1 MSCRGHK
8 AVACIGVALAGLG
21 ALITLVGHSYTPTLL
36 TLSLIM
42 LSLSTL
48 ALLLDSLALLVAYT
62 ALLTLSLALVKLL
75 GAPLFIV
82 ILAPLIPIAPRAL
95 TSSRPDIIIS
105 GLSLVLAST
114 LLLVEEVLI
123 LAPYMILQ
131 AVLAVIVSRRVHSIV
146 LLAALAAIP
155 FGLIPAM
162 VASLLSSILVI
173 SAGGLIQRV
182 GCPFK
187 VDSKIVF
194 PGSLVA
200 SAGVVAVALWGWSG
214 LTAGLWLLGFLLVI
228 SGVLAP
234 MGAPVGARLTVR
246 A

>member
-1 MSCRGHK
+1 MSCRGYK
-8 AVACIGVALAGLG
+8 AVACIGVALAGLV
-21 ALITLVGHSYTPTLL
+21 ALITIVDQSYTPTLL
-36 TLSLIM
+36 KLSLIM

-48 ALLLDSLALLVAYT
+48 ALLLDSLALLVVYT

-75 GAPLFIV
+75 GAPLFTV

-95 TSSRPDIIIS
+95 TSSKPDIAIS
-105 GLSLVLAST
+105 GLSVALAST

-131 AVLAVIVSRRVHSIV
+131 AALAVIVSRRFHSTA

-162 VASLLSSILVI
+162 VASLLSSILVV

-194 PGSLVA
+194 SGSLVA
-200 SAGVVAVALWGWSG
+200 STGVVAVALWGWSS

-228 SGVLAP
+228 SGVLVP
-234 MGAPVGARLTVR
+234 TGARLTVR